1 MSLYNQFQEYIEN
14 DDSNEKFVPLLS
26 KIKWDCIEDTYRS
39 IIRKKIKL
47 DMEDGIFDTNFK
59 ISNRIMSD
67 IHIDNQRRTKEKQEQ
82 EKPCYMITIN
92 LSDDKFF
99 NELFNEV
106 ISFTRSVWF
115 SEGYITFE
123 QRGESDA
130 DMGTGIH
137 CHILMIKYNIKF
149 SLLQK
154 NLTRKFGRFVNLLKL
169 RETLNISNKPRN
181 ELDKILDEYIFQNG
195 KQEEKQTKIEI
206 DKEWREKI
214 GIEAHYHFSSIL
226 GERTGLTTDK
236 RPVQQ
241 KADGRT
247 RNGGA
252 RKGAGAPKGNNN
264 RKGKTPKKKS
274 PIEDFDIE
282 FVKQKKV
289 LEF

>member
-14 DDSNEKFVPLLS
+14 DDSNEKFIPTLS

-67 IHIDNQRRTKEKQEQ
+67 IHNENTRRTKEKMEQ

-92 LSDDKFF
+92 LSDDKLF

-106 ISFTRSVWF
+106 ISLTRSVWF
-115 SEGYITFE
+115 NEGYITYE
-123 QRGESDA
+123 QRGECTA

-195 KQEEKQTKIEI
+195 KQEEKLSKIEI

-214 GIEAHYHFSSIL
+214 GIKSNYHFSSKL
-226 GERTGLTTDK
+226 GEKVGLTTDK
-236 RPVQQ
+236 RPTNQ

-252 RKGAGAPKGNNN
+252 RKGAGAPKGNTN
-264 RKGKTPKKKS
+264 RKSGTKKKDS
-274 PIEDFDIE
+274 HENFDIE
-282 FVKQKKV
+282 FVKKKKV